1 MRYTPG
7 TTRLELRVRVFPQ
20 KAWLKPIVMLHT
32 SHPTTSNE
40 SAALF
45 LGLFTCLTGQTFS
58 TSSQPVSTASQ
69 HRPLPRRSIQANLVV
84 RRSPAFGHAFTNS
97 PVRVRCDDGE
107 PPHHRAVEPLEP
119 FPQTCERHRLNILAC
134 DGIGLLP
141 TFYGLQF
148 VEGVCRDHAPPSG
161 KYYADRGDRDRLGN
175 DQRRVHPS
183 G

>member
-58 TSSQPVSTASQ
+58 IIAAGLNSVAASPSASPIHTGQ
-69 HRPLPRRSIQANLVV
+69 SCGSKITGIWPCIHQQSRS
-84 RRSPAFGHAFTNS
+84 
-97 PVRVRCDDGE
+97 
-107 PPHHRAVEPLEP
+107 RAL
-119 FPQTCERHRLNILAC
+119 
-134 DGIGLLP
+134 
-141 TFYGLQF
+141 
-148 VEGVCRDHAPPSG
+148 
-161 KYYADRGDRDRLGN
+161 
-175 DQRRVHPS
+175 
-183 G
+183 